1 MARRF
6 LPLQITTRI
15 GTASRPLPA
24 RGGGA
29 IFLPVQTRVGTDI
42 EQAARLLE
50 AGELVAIPTETVYG
64 LAANALDAQA
74 VARIFAVKNRPRFDP
89 LIVHLGAGDGPDSP
103 AAALTRLGKS
113 GDDARAHEYLRMMFA
128 PYVRECPLWALKLAR
143 AFWPGPLT
151 LVLPRKPLIPDIV
164 TSGLDTVALRIP
176 SHALT
181 LELLKRLPFPLA
193 APSANLFGRV
203 SPTTPQHVL
212 EQLGGSIPYV
222 LDGGPCHV
230 GVESTIVGDVNG
242 APAILRLG
250 GLRVEDIEAVIGPIQ
265 LVPPT
270 AKPQA
275 PGALESHYAPRAP
288 LYFDDLGYARHGFAP
303 SEVCMLLFKQA
314 LADVPPDQQR
324 VLSPL
329 GDLNEAAQ
337 KLFAAM
343 RELDALCAARGLK
356 AIFTQ
361 KFPESGLGRA
371 INDRLKRASAA
382 R

>member
-29 IFLPVQTRVGTDI
+29 IFLSVQTRVGTDI

-64 LAANALDAQA
+64 LAANALDAKA

-89 LIVHLGAGDGPDSP
+89 LIVHLGAGDGLDSP

-113 GDDARAHEYLRMMFA
+113 GDDARAEDCLRAMFA
-128 PYVRECPLWALKLAR
+128 PYVREFPLWALKLAR

-181 LELLKRLPFPLA
+181 LDLLKRVPFPLA

-222 LDGGPCHV
+222 LDGGPCLV
-230 GVESTIVGDVNG
+230 GVESTIVGEVNG

-250 GLRVEDIEAVIGPIQ
+250 GLRVEDIEAVVGPIQ
-265 LVPPT
+265 LAPPT

-275 PGALESHYAPRAP
+275 PGSLESHYAPRAP

-303 SEVCMLLFKQA
+303 SEVCLLLFKQT
-314 LADVPPDQQR
+314 LADVPHDQQR

-361 KFPESGLGRA
+361 KFPDSGLGRA